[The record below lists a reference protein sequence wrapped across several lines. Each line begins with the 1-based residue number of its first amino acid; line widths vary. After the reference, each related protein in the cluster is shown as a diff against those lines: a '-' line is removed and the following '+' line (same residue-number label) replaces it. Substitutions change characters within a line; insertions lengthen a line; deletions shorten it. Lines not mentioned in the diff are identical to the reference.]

1 MGFLGLLHLE
11 IIQERLSREFGLNL
25 ITTSPSV
32 VYKVENTDGTILDV
46 HNPSELPEIMKIQ
59 TISEPII
66 KATIILPDEYLGSVI
81 KLCTERRG
89 IQKNLSYVGKR
100 AMIEYYLPLAE
111 VVFDFYDRLKSVS
124 SGYASF
130 DYEFKEYSA
139 SDLVRVQIL
148 VNSKP
153 GGCIIFYLP

>member
-1 MGFLGLLHLE
+1 M
-11 IIQERLSREFGLNL
+11 

-89 IQKNLSYVGKR
+89 IQKNLSYAGKR

-111 VVFDFYDRLKSVS
+111 VVFDFTTVKVC
-124 SGYASF
+124 F
-130 DYEFKEYSA
+130 EWICKF
-139 SDLVRVQIL
+139 
-148 VNSKP
+148 
-153 GGCIIFYLP
+153 